1 MPRSGVLLSYTLQKE
16 SLAGFEDQEPMI
28 FGVLKLE
35 NDVRLLAQI
44 VDVSYE
50 SLKVGMKLK
59 AVFRKVRVDGE
70 SGQIFYAYKF
80 GPTLE
85 AEPHKHV

>member
-70 SGQIFYAYKF
+70 SGQIYYGYKF
-80 GPTLE
+80 GPALE